1 MFTAIMF
8 VLVIAFIIW
17 FSVAVTKAWNK
28 GAAKRLAGAEAQAK
42 RHGGQYVLEWNGPR
56 AQGPAD
62 PEFGPL
68 LVEIPKKIGGES
80 AKFYERGAAVGSK
93 RVPYDNLKDVA
104 FVAGVG
110 DGGFTLKQKM
120 RSSSVLWLYRKKGS
134 TIGIRDLSYRLD
146 RQTAGAIQAG
156 LGFQPED

>member
-17 FSVAVTKAWNK
+17 FSVAITKAWNK

-68 LVEIPKKIGGES
+68 LVEIPKKS
-80 AKFYERGAAVGSK
+80 AGRAQNSTSGAPPSAANAS
-93 RVPYDNLKDVA
+93 PM
-104 FVAGVG
+104 
-110 DGGFTLKQKM
+110 T
-120 RSSSVLWLYRKKGS
+120 
-134 TIGIRDLSYRLD
+134 T
-146 RQTAGAIQAG
+146 
-156 LGFQPED
+156 